1 MPRIKKILYDH
12 WLVFLGVLLAAFL
25 GSAELTPLKLL
36 SHYILPLLS
45 TWYIITIIVLS
56 ATLLFTISKLVNR
69 NKRPKEALLNRY
81 KSIYVPLNALL
92 LGTHI
97 TTVRAVLY
105 PTIRRRVKRAW
116 PHIKKLNFKIGL
128 QKLLDEYGTK
138 TGAEVEFGRPFS
150 LSDMMKTIK
159 DHAQWADKKL
169 LILLQQ
175 ADRSRHESPQLDQFC
190 LTDEELA
197 LENYIWKKYTQL
209 NRKLMP
215 K

>member
-1 MPRIKKILYDH
+1 MLSQIFDWVSKI
-12 WLVFLGVLLAAFL
+12 A
-25 GSAELTPLKLL
+25 P
-36 SHYILPLLS
+36 
-45 TWYIITIIVLS
+45 IIVVAGALIGTYIW
-56 ATLLFTISKLVNR
+56 AYRLGRKKAEKELR
-69 NKRPKEALLNRY
+69 KEALLNRY
-81 KSIYVPLNALL
+81 KLIYVPLNALL

-97 TTVRAVLY
+97 TTSRAVLY

-128 QKLLDEYGTK
+128 QKLLDKYGTK
-138 TGAEVEFGRPFS
+138 TGAEVEFGRPFP

-175 ADRSRHESPQLDQFC
+175 ADRSRYESPKTDQSY
-190 LTDEELA
+190 LTNEELA
-197 LENYIWKKYTQL
+197 LEKHVWDKYAQL

>member
-1 MPRIKKILYDH
+1 MLNQILDWVSKI
-12 WLVFLGVLLAAFL
+12 A
-25 GSAELTPLKLL
+25 P
-36 SHYILPLLS
+36 
-45 TWYIITIIVLS
+45 IIVVAGALIGTHIW
-56 ATLLFTISKLVNR
+56 AYRLGR
-69 NKRPKEALLNRY
+69 NKAEKELRKEALLNRY
-81 KSIYVPLNALL
+81 KLIYVPLNALL

-105 PTIRRRVKRAW
+105 PTIRRRLKRAW

-128 QKLLDEYGTK
+128 QKLLDKYGTK

-150 LSDMMKTIK
+150 LSDMMKIIK

-190 LTDEELA
+190 LTDDELA